1 MKQYKIKYG
10 QCMAIYSKIFSLFS
24 YLSLAY
30 YYGKKKKRKIG
41 RPPGGHSNLENGPK
55 KPGKRRKRK
64 KVNLMIRKKRA
75 SADSDEREA
84 QEVEKAGSEDLQE
97 EVEEEEEEEE
107 FEEEEEEVGV
117 KQENIEEFQAEVPR
131 RKRKND
137 PDFKPPK
144 AKRKYTHHLP
154 PPSDIKTRGAKLPK
168 YSFERK
174 THKKIMLKSSDIP
187 PPKPADQKSPFQVCL
202 VMNW

>member
-1 MKQYKIKYG
+1 
-10 QCMAIYSKIFSLFS
+10 
-24 YLSLAY
+24 
-30 YYGKKKKRKIG
+30 
-41 RPPGGHSNLENGPK
+41 
-55 KPGKRRKRK
+55 
-64 KVNLMIRKKRA
+64 MIRKKRA

-107 FEEEEEEVGV
+107 FEEEEEEEVGV

-187 PPKPADQKSPFQVCL
+187 PPKPADQKSPFQVSL
-202 VMNW
+202 VMNLLTHLSKCLLSNYTFENNLRFTLKVKVFGL